1 MLFMNEIGRTIAQ
14 LRRAKGWNQ
23 TELAERAGVSRPLVS
38 SLERGVAAGAGML
51 KVERI
56 LAVFGYELAA
66 VIKSGPPTLDELQKL
81 NEAAHD

>member
-1 MLFMNEIGRTIAQ
+1 MDEIGHTIAK

-38 SLERGVAAGAGML
+38 SLERGVAPGAGML

-66 VIKSGPPTLDELQKL
+66 VTKSGPPTLDDLQKL
-81 NEAAHD
+81 NEAGDD